1 MIKNK
6 YELRKEKS
14 ENDRICQIVK
24 LKIRIKYQS
33 NIIFGF

>member
-24 LKIRIKYQS
+24 LNKDKISK
-33 NIIFGF
+33 